1 MSDPLPRISDA
12 EWEVMLLLWERAPRT
27 ASEVAAT
34 LGPAHD
40 WSERTVKTLLARLVK
55 KGALAASPDGKRY
68 LYEPVI
74 SRDACV
80 RRETRS
86 FLDRVFG
93 GSASPLLA
101 HFVREGE
108 LGAGE
113 LEQLRAL
120 LDAAADKPS
129 DPGGDR

>member
-27 ASEVAAT
+27 ANDVAAT
-34 LGPAHD
+34 LGPVHD
-40 WSERTVKTLLARLVK
+40 WNERTVKTLLARLVK
-55 KGALAASPDGKRY
+55 KGALAATPDGKRY
-68 LYEPVI
+68 LYEPAI

-113 LEQLRAL
+113 LEELRAL
-120 LDAAADKPS
+120 LDAEAGE
-129 DPGGDR
+129 PGGAGDSR